1 MEVHNVKKFELTSK
15 EMEMVGEVLRIT
27 QELYAEN
34 VFECEPFD
42 NYYHQ
47 DIVDYL
53 ESLMEYSG
61 RNLY

>member
-1 MEVHNVKKFELTSK
+1 MVVANVKKFELTSK
-15 EMEMVGEVLRIT
+15 EMEMVEEVLRLT
-27 QELYAEN
+27 NVLFAED
-34 VFECEPFD
+34 VFECEPFN
-42 NYYHQ
+42 NYYSQ

>member
-1 MEVHNVKKFELTSK
+1 MLVSNVKKFELTDK
-15 EMEMVGEVLRIT
+15 EMEMVEEVLRLT
-27 QELYAEN
+27 NELYAED
-34 VFECEPFD
+34 VFEYEPFN
-42 NYYHQ
+42 NYYSQ

>member
-1 MEVHNVKKFELTSK
+1 
-15 EMEMVGEVLRIT
+15 MEMVEEVLRLT
-27 QELYAEN
+27 NELYAED

-53 ESLMEYSG
+53 ENLMECSG
-61 RNLY
+61 KNLY

>member
-1 MEVHNVKKFELTSK
+1 MEVHNVKKFELTDK
-15 EMEMVGEVLRIT
+15 EMEMVEEVLRIT
-27 QELYAEN
+27 QELYAED

-42 NYYHQ
+42 NYYQQ

>member
-1 MEVHNVKKFELTSK
+1 MEVSNVKKFELTSK
-15 EMEMVGEVLRIT
+15 EMEMVEEVLRLT
-27 QELYAEN
+27 NELFAED
-34 VFECEPFD
+34 VFEYEPFD

-61 RNLY
+61 VNLY

>member
-1 MEVHNVKKFELTSK
+1 MEIANVKKFELTDK
-15 EMEMVGEVLRIT
+15 ELEMVEEVLRMT
-27 QELYAEN
+27 QALYCED
-34 VFECEPFD
+34 VFEYEPFD
-42 NYYHQ
+42 NFYHQ

>member
-1 MEVHNVKKFELTSK
+1 MEISNVIKFELTDK
-15 EMEMVGEVLRIT
+15 ELEMVEEVLRMT
-27 QELYAEN
+27 NELFCEN

-61 RNLY
+61 VNLY

>member
-15 EMEMVGEVLRIT
+15 ELEMVEEVLRIT
-27 QELYAEN
+27 QALFAED
-34 VFECEPFD
+34 VFEYEPFD

-53 ESLMEYSG
+53 ESLMDYSG
-61 RNLY
+61 QNLY

>member
-1 MEVHNVKKFELTSK
+1 MEVHNVKKFELTDK
-15 EMEMVGEVLRIT
+15 EMEMVEEVMRLT
-27 QELYAEN
+27 NELYAED

>member
-1 MEVHNVKKFELTSK
+1 MEVHNEKKFDLTDK
-15 EMEMVGEVLRIT
+15 EMEMVEEVLRIT
-27 QELYAEN
+27 QELYAED
-34 VFECEPFD
+34 VFEHEPFD

-61 RNLY
+61 KNLY